1 MAAQPQGPPPR
12 IVLPVDEPRPV
23 LDYCFTNKEVLV
35 EEFPND
41 PNRRYATIDVVKAA
55 NPQQAYVIIPSIERV
70 SLEDHGEG
78 WGYICVG
85 MVLPRLE
92 EGAYQM
98 PSPEDGEKVAI
109 KFLNKRVVEDELM
122 NGDRNDPYREILRMQ
137 TIGDNVHVLGCI
149 EALEDENCIYLVMP
163 YCDRGHPLTI
173 DFIPQEVPEDHEVH
187 HVFRQILE
195 NLRYLRGSLQHR
207 ERLYFQQIIEN
218 LRYLRD
224 HRICHGHLV
233 PNSCR
238 VYRGRIVFCGFSR
251 SFRLP
256 PDALLVHGRTT
267 PHGNPEYQPPE
278 VFSGEPYNAYG
289 CDLWA
294 AVVIL
299 FEMLTGEKL
308 YHWPSHEDLIF
319 RFFIMARGLSRRPII
334 DVAQQ
339 MLREMNETQQQELA
353 RIITI
358 YVGLSPDVREIFE
371 HVLRMDPQ
379 ERWDLDAVA
388 ASAYLNPPI

>member
-1 MAAQPQGPPPR
+1 MAAQPQGPPP
-12 IVLPVDEPRPV
+12 IVLPVDEPQLV

-35 EEFPND
+35 ELPNNPTRQFD
-41 PNRRYATIDVVKAA
+41 IVHLLKAA
-55 NPQQAYVIIPSIERV
+55 NPQQAYFIIPSIERV

-122 NGDRNDPYREILRMQ
+122 NGSRNDPYREILRMQ

-149 EALEDENCIYLVMP
+149 EALEDEECVYIVMP
-163 YCDRGHPLTI
+163 YCEEYSLLRL
-173 DFIPQEVPEDHEVH
+173 IPGGKGLPEAQARH
-187 HVFRQILE
+187 
-195 NLRYLRGSLQHR
+195 
-207 ERLYFQQIIEN
+207 YFQQIIEN

-224 HRICHGHLV
+224 HRICHRHLV
-233 PNSCR
+233 ANNCR
-238 VYRGRIVFCGFSR
+238 VYRGRIVFGGFSR

-256 PDALLVHGRTT
+256 PDATHVHGTN
-267 PHGNPEYQPPE
+267 PHGNPEYLPPE

-308 YHWPSHEDLIF
+308 YHWPSHEDLNF
-319 RFFIMARGLSRRPII
+319 CLFIMKRGLFRTPKELIESDLRRE
-334 DVAQQ
+334 
-339 MLREMNETQQQELA
+339 LNESQQQELA
-353 RIITI
+353 GIIAR